1 MKIEKILKKI
11 GFNFK
16 IIDEINNIKIIKIPM
31 KLHICFIMQNGNQ
44 FILDRDTFDY
54 LTANSLPYCLIM
66 QDTTQNK
73 YYFLQLEKES
83 NWIKS
88 CFASCDKEK
97 IYLGKQ
103 VLNAQV
109 EFEELKNKLKKYK

>member
-11 GFNFK
+11 EFNFK
-16 IIDEINNIKIIKIPM
+16 IIDEINNIKIIKIPT

-73 YYFLQLEKES
+73 YYFLQLGVTPT
-83 NWIKS
+83 
-88 CFASCDKEK
+88 
-97 IYLGKQ
+97 LGKFCT
-103 VLNAQV
+103 LSSIFN
-109 EFEELKNKLKKYK
+109 